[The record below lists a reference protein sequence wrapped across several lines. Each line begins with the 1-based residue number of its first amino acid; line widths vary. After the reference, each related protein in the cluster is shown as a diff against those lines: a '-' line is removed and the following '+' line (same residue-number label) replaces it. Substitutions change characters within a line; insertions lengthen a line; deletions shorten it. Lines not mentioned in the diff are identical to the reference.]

1 MWHKKIKIRQTLSLT
16 SAWGGIEMGI
26 KFSERW
32 NQYGIIAELAVKLK
46 DISPQ
51 FGKTVLQKMIY
62 ILQEVYEI
70 PCDYEYVL
78 YNYGPYSGDLAK
90 DLSFFAS
97 MDGVK
102 VDWSQNLGYKILP
115 AAKTDH
121 FRQRAQE
128 FLKKHDAKIGEA
140 IDIFGRMNA
149 KELELRS
156 TIIYVFKESPM
167 DNKSMISRVNEIK
180 PHFTEDEIESAIE
193 QLTAINILN

>member
-1 MWHKKIKIRQTLSLT
+1 
-16 SAWGGIEMGI
+16 MGI

-70 PCDYEYVL
+70 PCDYEFVL

-128 FLKKHDAKIGEA
+128 FLNKYDVKIDEA

-167 DNKSMISRVNEIK
+167 DNKSMISRVKEIK

-193 QLTAINILN
+193 QLAAINILN

>member
-1 MWHKKIKIRQTLSLT
+1 
-16 SAWGGIEMGI
+16 MGI
-26 KFSERW
+26 QFSERW
-32 NQYGIIAELAVKLK
+32 DQYGIIAELAVRLK
-46 DISPQ
+46 DVSPQ

-102 VDWSQNLGYKILP
+102 VEWSQNLGYKIQP
-115 AAKTDH
+115 VAKTDH

-128 FLKKHDAKIGEA
+128 FLNKYDVKIGEA
-140 IDIFGRMNA
+140 IDIFGRMTA
-149 KELELRS
+149 RELELRS
-156 TIIYVFKESPM
+156 TIIYVAKESSM
-167 DNKSMISRVNEIK
+167 DNKTMMSRIYEIK
-180 PHFTEDEIESAIE
+180 PHFSPEEIGSAIE
-193 QLTAINILN
+193 QLAAINILN